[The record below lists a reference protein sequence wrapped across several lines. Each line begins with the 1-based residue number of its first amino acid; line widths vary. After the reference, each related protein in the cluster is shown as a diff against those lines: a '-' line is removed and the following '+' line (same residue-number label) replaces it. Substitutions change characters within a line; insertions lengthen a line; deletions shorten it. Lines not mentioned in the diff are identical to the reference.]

1 MPSIFARLKCWN
13 AMSVSMLA
21 SVSGATL
28 PTPSLRRAGRR
39 SARKNQPIRTAA
51 AASDDSQLDAEELVQ
66 TGAVVSAHGLR
77 GEVRIMPF
85 TDFVEERFF
94 APNTQYLEDEAQ
106 GRGVGGEYNKAPGAV
121 SKIRIVSGREVT
133 SKGRVECLI
142 KIKGVNDRNAAD
154 ALIGRRLFV
163 SSTDRSQLREEQNG
177 DGDDEFYASELEGC
191 EVVMKEDGKHVGV
204 VIDIYR
210 GAGEHDLLKISV
222 PPLPSSDEEA
232 NEEKSATNK
241 GPSEHVFVPF
251 VKEFVPVVDMERGVL
266 EITPPPGLLDL
277 RQKAKPKKR
286 PKARGPPPPRKKE

>member
-21 SVSGATL
+21 SISGATL

-39 SARKNQPIRTAA
+39 SARRNQPIRTAA

-133 SKGRVECLI
+133 S
-142 KIKGVNDRNAAD
+142 
-154 ALIGRRLFV
+154 
-163 SSTDRSQLREEQNG
+163 
-177 DGDDEFYASELEGC
+177 
-191 EVVMKEDGKHVGV
+191 
-204 VIDIYR
+204 
-210 GAGEHDLLKISV
+210 
-222 PPLPSSDEEA
+222 
-232 NEEKSATNK
+232 
-241 GPSEHVFVPF
+241 
-251 VKEFVPVVDMERGVL
+251 
-266 EITPPPGLLDL
+266 
-277 RQKAKPKKR
+277 
-286 PKARGPPPPRKKE
+286 

>member
-39 SARKNQPIRTAA
+39 SARRNQPIRTAA

-222 PPLPSSDEEA
+222 PPLPSSDGEA
-232 NEEKSATNK
+232 NEEKPATNK

-251 VKEFVPVVDMERGVL
+251 VKEIVPVVDMERGVL

-277 RQKAKPKKR
+277 HQKAKPKKR